1 MDFKHLLALAS
12 ACALFINPA
21 HAQTAQTAKPAA
33 AASSTSAPLDVGF
46 VYVSPVTE
54 AGWTFQHDQ
63 GRKAME
69 KALGNKVKTRF
80 VDKVAEGA
88 DAERVIRD
96 MAATG
101 SKLIYTTSFG
111 FMEPTLKVAKEFPN
125 TTFVHVSGYKSAA
138 NVANVNARFYEGRY
152 LAGYLAGKS
161 SKSGVAGYVAAFP
174 IPEVLQGINAFTLGM
189 RQANPKAQVKVI
201 WTSSWFDPA
210 READA
215 SKTLIAQ
222 GADVLTHH
230 TDSGAVALAAQA
242 ANVKVIAYHSDM
254 KAIAPKAQLAAVT
267 HHWDAYYI
275 KATQQVLAGSW
286 KTGSE
291 WNGMKQGAVKLE
303 AIAASVPKDVR
314 ATLAAF
320 EKDLKDGK
328 KTVFSGELKD
338 NTGKVQQASGTL
350 SDDKLNAMNYL
361 LDGVVGSVPK

>member
-1 MDFKHLLALAS
+1 MDFKHLLVLAS
-12 ACALFINPA
+12 ACAFFINPA
-21 HAQTAQTAKPAA
+21 IAQDKAQKAKV
-33 AASSTSAPLDVGF
+33 PLDVGF

-69 KALGNKVKTRF
+69 KALGAQVKTRF

-96 MAATG
+96 LAATG
-101 SKLIYTTSFG
+101 SKLIFTTSFG

-125 TTFVHVSGYKSAA
+125 TQFVHVSGYKTAP

-174 IPEVLQGINAFTLGM
+174 IPEVLQGINAFALGM
-189 RQANPKAQVKVI
+189 REANPKAQVKVI
-201 WTSSWFDPA
+201 WTTSWFDPA

-230 TDSGAVALAAQA
+230 TDSGAVAIAAEGAGEGKNIQF
-242 ANVKVIAYHSDM
+242 IAYHSDM
-254 KAIAPKAQLAAVT
+254 KALAPKSQLAAVT
-267 HHWDAYYI
+267 HHWDAYYT
-275 KATQQVLAGSW
+275 KAVQQVLAGTW
-286 KTGSE
+286 KTSSE
-291 WNGMKQGAVKLE
+291 WNGMSKGMVKLE
-303 AIAASVPKDVR
+303 SIAAAVPKEVRAAIASR
-314 ATLAAF
+314 
-320 EKDLKDGK
+320 EKSILLGK
-328 KTVFSGELKD
+328 KTVFAGTLKD
-338 NTGKVQQASGTL
+338 NTGKVQHTGGAM
-350 SDDKLNAMNYL
+350 SDTQINAMNYL
-361 LDGVVGSVPK
+361 LEGVVGSLPK

>member
-12 ACALFINPA
+12 ACAFFINPA
-21 HAQTAQTAKPAA
+21 HAQTVKPAA
-33 AASSTSAPLDVGF
+33 KPSAPLDVGF

-69 KALGNKVKTRF
+69 KALGAAVKTRF

-96 MAATG
+96 MATTG
-101 SKLIYTTSFG
+101 SKLIFTTSFG

-125 TTFVHVSGYKSAA
+125 TQFVHVSGYKTAS

-174 IPEVLQGINAFTLGM
+174 IPEVLQGVNAFALGM
-189 RQANPKAQVKVI
+189 RQANPKAQVKLI
-201 WTSSWFDPA
+201 WTASWFDPA

-215 SKTLIAQ
+215 SKALIAQ

-230 TDSGAVALAAQA
+230 TDSGAVAIAAESA
-242 ANVKVIAYHSDM
+242 GVKVIAYHSDM
-254 KAIAPKAQLAAVT
+254 KSLAPKAQLAAVT
-267 HHWDAYYI
+267 HHWDAYYT
-275 KATQQVLAGSW
+275 KATQQALAGSW
-286 KTGSE
+286 KTSSE
-291 WNGMKQGAVKLE
+291 WNGMATGAVKLSSV
-303 AIAASVPKDVR
+303 AASVPKEVV
-314 ATLAAF
+314 ASLAAL
-320 EKDLKDGK
+320 EKSIKDGK
-328 KTVFSGELKD
+328 KAVFTGELKD
-338 NTGKVQQASGTL
+338 NTGKVQHSGAAM
-350 SDDKLNAMNYL
+350 SDAQLNSMNYL
-361 LDGVVGSVPK
+361 LDGVVGSLPK